1 MDIVPYDIVI
11 PWGSTKMRS
20 IRSTDCSVISEGRRP
35 VQDNFQDH
43 QSQLDVG
50 DVCDLFSFTIYF
62 TICSR
67 TERSHFCQ
75 DCTGLFFCVLKM
87 SNYTTAYIIKA
98 LSQLLPKYESCTW
111 DAKTRKLL
119 NYQIVISGE
128 IQYFQTFFSE
138 AYNLKEFR
146 HFSMHA

>member
-1 MDIVPYDIVI
+1 MNKKEAFFSSADALTCFVCMLFCCERSIAFTYSQKLLCPVIKWEVPKCD
-11 PWGSTKMRS
+11 PRS
-20 IRSTDCSVISEGRRP
+20 IRSTDCSVISQGGRP

-75 DCTGLFFCVLKM
+75 DCTGLFFVC
-87 SNYTTAYIIKA
+87 SRCQTI
-98 LSQLLPKYESCTW
+98 QLPASSK
-111 DAKTRKLL
+111 
-119 NYQIVISGE
+119 Q
-128 IQYFQTFFSE
+128 
-138 AYNLKEFR
+138 
-146 HFSMHA
+146 